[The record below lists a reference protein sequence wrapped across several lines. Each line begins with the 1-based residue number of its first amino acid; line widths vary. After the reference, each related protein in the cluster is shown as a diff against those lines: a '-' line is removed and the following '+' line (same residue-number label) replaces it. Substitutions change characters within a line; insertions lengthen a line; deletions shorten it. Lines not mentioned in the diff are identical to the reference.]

1 MAATKIP
8 IDRSQLRSHGRKQC
22 SQGFYTPFEGLDQ
35 HLTHISESIETP
47 LQSGKTLPHET
58 EQHEDPDM
66 LFLDAMVGVE
76 PFRGDG
82 PRRIPPPSPV
92 KKLPRFMEE
101 EEAEAHRHL
110 CDVVRGEAPFEL
122 WCSDEYVDG
131 AVAGL
136 SPVILKKLKKGVFS
150 YQDYVDLHGCKREE
164 AQEKVKHF
172 VSRSFARRHRCV
184 LIVSGRG
191 LNSRGRQPVLKQELV
206 RWLTHAPL
214 RRLVLAFAS
223 ARSYDGGAGAF
234 YVLLR
239 RQEGKAP
246 FVIPAR

>member
-1 MAATKIP
+1 MAATKDS
-8 IDRSQLRSHGRKQC
+8 IDRSQLRTQREKRC
-22 SQGFYTPFEGLDQ
+22 SQGFYTPFEALDQ
-35 HLTHISESIETP
+35 HFTQISESRKASFR
-47 LQSGKTLPHET
+47 SGSTLPPVT

-66 LFLDAMVGVE
+66 LFLDAMAGVE
-76 PFRGDG
+76 PFRRDG

-92 KKLPRFMEE
+92 KKLPRFMEQ
-101 EEAEAHRHL
+101 EEAEAQRHL
-110 CDVVRGEAPFEL
+110 CDLVRGEAPFEL

-131 AVAGL
+131 AVVGL
-136 SPVILKKLKKGVFS
+136 PPVILNKLKKGVFS

-164 AQEKVKHF
+164 AQEKVNHF
-172 VSRSFARRHRCV
+172 VIRSFARRHRCV

-191 LNSRGRQPVLKQELV
+191 LNSRERQPVLKQELV

-214 RRLVLAFAS
+214 RRMVLAFAS

-246 FVIPAR
+246 FVFPAR